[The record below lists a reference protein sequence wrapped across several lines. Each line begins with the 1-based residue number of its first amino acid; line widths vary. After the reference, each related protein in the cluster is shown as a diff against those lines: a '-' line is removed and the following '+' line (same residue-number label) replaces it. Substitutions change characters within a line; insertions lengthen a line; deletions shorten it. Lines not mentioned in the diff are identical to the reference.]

1 MKKAIKISFVMFL
14 VCGILYPLVL
24 TGISQIAFNNKA
36 NGSIIEVNGKEVG
49 SKIVGQAFEDSR
61 FFKGRP
67 SNVNYNTYEN
77 EEGSY
82 KGVATGSSNLS
93 PTNPELINRIKND
106 LNKFLEENP
115 DVKVEDIPSDI
126 LTESASGLDPHISV
140 DGAKVQISRVS
151 KATGISEEEIQK
163 MVDKNT
169 SNKLL
174 GVFGEK
180 TVNVLGVNIEIAKKL
195 GLM

>member
-1 MKKAIKISFVMFL
+1 MKKAIKLSFVML
-14 VCGILYPLVL
+14 LICGILYPLVL

-36 NGSIIEVNGKEVG
+36 NGSIIEVNGKELG

-67 SNVNYNTYEN
+67 SNVNYNTYEDKN
-77 EEGSY
+77 SY
-82 KGVATGSSNLS
+82 KGVATGSSNLA
-93 PTNPELINRIKND
+93 PTNPELVNRIKKD

-115 DVKVEDIPSDI
+115 SVKLEDIPSDI
-126 LTESASGLDPHISV
+126 LTQSGSGLDPHISV
-140 DGAKVQISRVS
+140 EGAKVQISRVS
-151 KATGISEEEIQK
+151 KSTGISEGEIQK
-163 MVDKNT
+163 IVDKNT
-169 SNKLL
+169 NSKLL

-195 GLM
+195 GLI